1 MVRRPP
7 RTTRTDTLFPYTTLF
22 RSGQVELERRDR
34 DIAVVD
40 RLEVAVVAQAVL
52 DAVEAEPVIAIAAR
66 VGALDD
72 RTAAIIVET
81 LPCDADA
88 LDFGGGKGGK
98 VDIDQRARRHVHVE
112 QRSQHLRAPG
122 FGCLARHGVAHA

>member
-1 MVRRPP
+1 MMTRLSLVRA
-7 RTTRTDTLFPYTTLF
+7 
-22 RSGQVELERRDR
+22 RSRAQRGGRGVGGQVELERRDR

-98 VDIDQRARRHVHVE
+98 VDIRSEERRVGKDVSV
-112 QRSQHLRAPG
+112 RVDLGGR
-122 FGCLARHGVAHA
+122 RIIKKKNT

>member
-1 MVRRPP
+1 MRISDWSSDVCSS
-7 RTTRTDTLFPYTTLF
+7 DL
-22 RSGQVELERRDR
+22 
-34 DIAVVD
+34 

-122 FGCLARHGVAHA
+122 FGCLERHGVAHAFARIDLTQRDRRSEDNTSELQSL

>member
-1 MVRRPP
+1 MMTRLSLVRA
-7 RTTRTDTLFPYTTLF
+7 
-22 RSGQVELERRDR
+22 RSRAQRGGRGVGGQVELERRDR

-81 LPCDADA
+81 LPCEADA

-98 VDIDQRARRHVHVE
+98 VDIDQDRKSVVWGKSVSVRLDLGGGRLV
-112 QRSQHLRAPG
+112 QK
-122 FGCLARHGVAHA
+122 

>member
-1 MVRRPP
+1 MMTRLSLVRAISRAQ
-7 RTTRTDTLFPYTTLF
+7 RGERGVV
-22 RSGQVELERRDR
+22 GQVELERRDR

-112 QRSQHLRAPG
+112 QRSDRKSTRLNSS
-122 FGCLARHGVAHA
+122 